1 MRNYIKLL
9 DVAPP
14 RIQDMPFQTLLFA
27 FFSIICF
34 ALFVVLLILAI
45 KNWKS
50 YKENNGTKKKFIVT
64 ISLSAVIFLLFVFLF
79 ILFWTELFY

>member
-1 MRNYIKLL
+1 MRNYIKFL

-14 RIQDMPFQTLLFA
+14 RIQDMPLQTLLFA

-34 ALFVVLLILAI
+34 AVFVVLLIFTI

-64 ISLSAVIFLLFVFLF
+64 ISLSAVTFLLFVFLF
-79 ILFWTELFY
+79 ILFWTEFFY